1 LRGRRRKLRELAEVA
16 FDAERHN
23 SRELLA
29 GKDSVREEFMIPL
42 RPAD

>member
-1 LRGRRRKLRELAEVA
+1 LRGRRRKL
-16 FDAERHN
+16 
-23 SRELLA
+23 RELLA

>member
-1 LRGRRRKLRELAEVA
+1 LRELAQVA
-16 FDAERHN
+16 FDAERHK